1 MLLPSCAQPF
11 QVAEQCSL
19 FTGQPTGR
27 IMCLI
32 DHLGGTG
39 EDRYIGCRFLQFYSQ
54 CRNVQ
59 AQSLG
64 LIASLLVA
72 FVCLPEYAKC
82 GLELRVPA
90 FYFADFPDL
99 AQPVL
104 HVLQIL
110 ALLLKVFDLAI
121 ESFQFILKKL
131 PLLME
136 LLQRSMLLAN
146 APGSPNT
153 TRFPFPYPPIP
164 QSSCPGIPLVCAS

>member
-1 MLLPSCAQPF
+1 MAIGGFIMCLLLLRSVMLLPSCAQPF
-11 QVAEQCSL
+11 QVAGQCTAV
-19 FTGQPTGR
+19 TGQPSGR

-32 DHLGGTG
+32 DHLRGTG
-39 EDRYIGCRFLQFYSQ
+39 EDRYTGCRFLQFYSQ
-54 CRNVQ
+54 CRNMQ

-131 PLLME
+131 PRSEEHTSE
-136 LLQRSMLLAN
+136 L
-146 APGSPNT
+146 
-153 TRFPFPYPPIP
+153 
-164 QSSCPGIPLVCAS
+164 QSHLNLVCRLLLE